1 MEDARDYIREA
12 QTAEIHGDKAQ
23 AIELLKKAA
32 DLYQRE
38 GKAMRAAQMLR
49 QAQRLGGEEPHN
61 GEPLPVDTAPAKVFH
76 LPDPEPAADGIEN
89 FDESSHRKLADR
101 GPSLALPALRAWC
114 SFCCRPSDEAGP
126 VIAGPTG
133 AYICRSCLDESTRL
147 LSVTPRPTVASA
159 PRSKPASRGD
169 RRFNLVGQSDACRT
183 VETAM
188 RSDIQLGMIIGPEG
202 TGKTE
207 FLSHLEASGLG
218 SRLEPSDLAGTFPEG
233 RVFIDA
239 AERLDRGAQDR
250 ILRSLFNEP
259 KRQIFL
265 ACRGKAPK
273 VRLTL
278 RSSSVELPLYST
290 SALAKAVYGR
300 LEGQLLERVEAVSV
314 FSALA
319 VAELA
324 QIARV
329 MIAERSKQLSL
340 SDKAILALAKSA
352 ATSGRGGHELQA
364 LIRRVPAGGWNLEK
378 GNGRK
383 QRD

>member
-1 MEDARDYIREA
+1 
-12 QTAEIHGDKAQ
+12 
-23 AIELLKKAA
+23 
-32 DLYQRE
+32 
-38 GKAMRAAQMLR
+38 
-49 QAQRLGGEEPHN
+49 
-61 GEPLPVDTAPAKVFH
+61 
-76 LPDPEPAADGIEN
+76 
-89 FDESSHRKLADR
+89 
-101 GPSLALPALRAWC
+101 
-114 SFCCRPSDEAGP
+114 
-126 VIAGPTG
+126 
-133 AYICRSCLDESTRL
+133 
-147 LSVTPRPTVASA
+147 
-159 PRSKPASRGD
+159 
-169 RRFNLVGQSDACRT
+169 
-183 VETAM
+183 M

-218 SRLEPSDLAGTFPEG
+218 TRLEPSDLAGSLPEG

-250 ILRSLFNEP
+250 ILRSLFNEA

-273 VRLTL
+273 TKLTL

-290 SALAKAVYGR
+290 SALAKAVDGKF
-300 LEGQLLERVEAVSV
+300 EAQLLERVEVVSV
-314 FSALA
+314 FAALA

-340 SDKAILALAKSA
+340 TDKAILALAKGA

-378 GNGRK
+378 RNDRK